1 MLLNSLGGPRPARH
15 GARTPAPAGALLVL
29 HRVARSWLTGDPRT
43 PTITP
48 VLRDVS
54 LQVDAGET
62 VAVVAEPGAGGST
75 LLLVAAG
82 IARPDSGSVHHM
94 LARFA
99 GGSVH
104 LVPTRPALPGSATPR
119 ELLLQ
124 RARGSAFR
132 AGIAAEAER
141 HLRHPALAR
150 VADLPL
156 RQLPAYV
163 AWFTTLAAA
172 RMLRGL
178 LLVDRPPDEALPL
191 LGVDPA
197 PVATP
202 ALAVAERAN
211 GAPRVSSVP
220 CAELHLVRNPHCA
233 PRGARV
239 LVLRSGELRIPGANW

>member
-1 MLLNSLGGPRPARH
+1 
-15 GARTPAPAGALLVL
+15 
-29 HRVARSWLTGDPRT
+29 
-43 PTITP
+43 
-48 VLRDVS
+48 VS

-94 LARFA
+94 LARFS

-124 RARGSAFR
+124 TARGSAFR
-132 AGIAAEAER
+132 PGIAVEAER
-141 HLRHPALAR
+141 QLRHPAIAR

-156 RQLPAYV
+156 RQLPPYV
-163 AWFTTLAAA
+163 AWFTALAAA

-178 LLVDRPPDEALPL
+178 LLVDRPPDEALPRL
-191 LGVDPA
+191 LSVEPA

-211 GAPRVSSVP
+211 GAPRVSILP
-220 CAELHLVRNPHCA
+220 RAELHMVRNPHCV

-239 LVLRSGELRIPGANW
+239 LLLRNGELWSPGANW